1 MTQNPLYEGL
11 KINYLNIV
19 CTTEE
24 GAGIIR
30 FSTLL
35 TWASLIKKTNM
46 RAADVGIVYY
56 LVKTLGLWESSLT
69 HMSSSTH
76 CLLAKLKKMSSN
88 QADGLIIYV
97 Y

>member
-19 CTTEE
+19 RTTEE

-56 LVKTLGLWESSLT
+56 LVKNIGVVGVIINSHVVLDSLFA
-69 HMSSSTH
+69 S
-76 CLLAKLKKMSSN
+76 
-88 QADGLIIYV
+88 
-97 Y
+97 